1 MSEQRYQYST
11 GETIPDYAPPTR
23 WQRLR
28 AAIWRERLMYLLIL
42 PGVIYYLTF
51 TYLPLMA
58 NVIAF
63 QEWNPFRASLEGP
76 IKGFLSGP
84 WVGLDQFRLM
94 FTDPHFTNALIN
106 TIQIELLLL
115 IFAFPAPLLLALLL
129 NSLVSDK
136 MRRTMQTIVYLP
148 HFLSWVIIISMWRQF
163 FGGTS
168 IVNQTLQ
175 ELGLGTVN
183 IMYNPDLF
191 KGLVVAQ
198 SVWKEVGWGTIIFL
212 AALTK
217 IELSLY
223 EAAVVD
229 GAGGWRRMLDVT
241 LPGIRPVV
249 ILLLI
254 LTLGNMFSVGFEQ
267 FFLQRGAV
275 GAEASEVLDTFSYFR
290 GIQSFD
296 YSFATAV
303 GMVKSVVGLALILG
317 ANWLAKK
324 FGDEGII

>member
-42 PGVIYYLTF
+42 PGVIYFLTF

-115 IFAFPAPLLLALLL
+115 IFAFPAP
-129 NSLVSDK
+129 
-136 MRRTMQTIVYLP
+136 
-148 HFLSWVIIISMWRQF
+148 
-163 FGGTS
+163 
-168 IVNQTLQ
+168 
-175 ELGLGTVN
+175 
-183 IMYNPDLF
+183 
-191 KGLVVAQ
+191 
-198 SVWKEVGWGTIIFL
+198 
-212 AALTK
+212 
-217 IELSLY
+217 
-223 EAAVVD
+223 
-229 GAGGWRRMLDVT
+229 
-241 LPGIRPVV
+241 
-249 ILLLI
+249 
-254 LTLGNMFSVGFEQ
+254 
-267 FFLQRGAV
+267 
-275 GAEASEVLDTFSYFR
+275 
-290 GIQSFD
+290 
-296 YSFATAV
+296 
-303 GMVKSVVGLALILG
+303 
-317 ANWLAKK
+317 
-324 FGDEGII
+324 

>member
-1 MSEQRYQYST
+1 MQTPRYTYASGEQ
-11 GETIPDYAPPTR
+11 IPEYKPPTR
-23 WQRLR
+23 WEKLK

-51 TYLPLMA
+51 TYLPLVA

-63 QEWNPFRASLEGP
+63 QDWNPFRASLEGP
-76 IKGFLSGP
+76 VKGFFAGP
-84 WVGLDQFRLM
+84 WVGFEQFRLM
-94 FTDPHFTNALIN
+94 FSDPQFANALIN
-106 TIQIELLLL
+106 TVQIELLQLV
-115 IFAFPAPLLLALLL
+115 FAFPAPLLLALLL

-136 MRRTMQTIVYLP
+136 LRRSMQTIVYLP

-163 FGGTS
+163 FGGTG
-168 IVNQTLQ
+168 IVNQVLT

-183 IMYNPDLF
+183 IMYNPDIF
-191 KGLVVAQ
+191 KALVVSQ
-198 SVWKEVGWGTIIFL
+198 GIWKEVGWGTIIFL

-223 EAAVVD
+223 EAAVMD
-229 GAGGWRRMLDVT
+229 GAGGWRRLRDVT

-249 ILLLI
+249 VLLLI

-275 GAEASEVLDTFSYFR
+275 GADASEVLDTFSYFR

-303 GMVKSVVGLALILG
+303 GMVKSVVGFTLIMG

-324 FGDEGII
+324 TGDEGII